1 MSDAAGKESYQ
12 RLLEEESFLDSAT
25 DFYTLG
31 LFALI
36 GKNKSGVC
44 NKNLRTKVFAVYRNT
59 TENLH
64 EHLISAADFSCD
76 LNRTSEKH
84 KLLSLLKSESFK
96 KSTKA
101 R

>member
-1 MSDAAGKESYQ
+1 MADAVGKESYQ
-12 RLLEEESFLDSAT
+12 RLLDEENFSDRAT

-36 GKNKSGVC
+36 GKKKSGVC
-44 NKNLRTKVFAVYRNT
+44 TKSSKTIVFAVYRDT
-59 TENLH
+59 SENLH
-64 EHLISAADFSCD
+64 EHLVSAADYSCD
-76 LNRTSEKH
+76 LNRTSEKD

-96 KSTKA
+96 KSTKV